1 MMIDLILEFINN
13 ILVINRMASIYIKK
27 KKLLINGKK
36 RRVYKKKGSKKL
48 YLKHKG
54 RMVNVVKY
62 KKYLKRKQK
71 KVGGIF
77 FNTKK
82 ITFEQ
87 RANASRAAAVNFK
100 NRGIEK
106 YKDYKL
112 KRRRAARERERD
124 VPDSNPY
131 LTRQINLAKKE
142 AKKKERDK
150 QLKRYIGKTKSLY

>member
-1 MMIDLILEFINN
+1 MQ
-13 ILVINRMASIYIKK
+13 YIFYKK
-27 KKLLINGKK
+27 KLINGKK

-71 KVGGIF
+71 KVGGF

-82 ITFEQ
+82 ITFGQ
-87 RANASRAAAVNFK
+87 RAEAARAAAVNFK

-106 YKDYKL
+106 YQDYNRIKAVQKA
-112 KRRRAARERERD
+112 KREKNTPDNNPWTTRVWER
-124 VPDSNPY
+124 
-131 LTRQINLAKKE
+131 TRQQ
-142 AKKKERDK
+142 
-150 QLKRYIGKTKSLY
+150 QLRNQQQKRWQATQNKNTPYGIFNFRKRY